1 MRQETIK
8 LSSSGQVS
16 GMDFPDLNEL
26 ERAANQAHRALE
38 EVPVHP
44 LDLLQL
50 IGRLRGL
57 QSKVDAH
64 EKDATK
70 PKCPAEEIIA
80 LYHEAM
86 PENPKVKV
94 ISEKRREAIRAR
106 WRDAAKLTCKPFGY
120 SNRQDGLRAWKAFF
134 EVCADSDFLT
144 GKTPSWNGR
153 PPFIADIDFIMSPSG
168 FAKILENKYHR
179 ELA

>member
-26 ERAANQAHRALE
+26 ERVAHKAQRALE

-86 PENPKVKV
+86 PQNPKVKV
-94 ISEKRREAIRAR
+94 ISEKRRESIRAR

-144 GKTPSWNGR
+144 GKTPNWNGR